1 MQILRTFIAVELD
14 QELRATLAGIQ
25 ARLRGA
31 VPPRA
36 VRWAQPEGIHLT
48 LKFLGDTPLD
58 KVEQVKVALAQAAG
72 QIPDF
77 AITVGGVGCFPDARR
92 PRVVWVGVQEPSG
105 SLDRLWHAVESH
117 VAPLGFPTEKRPF
130 SPHLTLGRVQRYASG
145 AEVRDIGQA
154 VAALSAEMAG
164 VQDEMAVSSVAYIK
178 SDLRPTGAVYTTL
191 AKATLHGDLTGLQAD
206 PHQGTRPARSESPR
220 DAGG

>member
-1 MQILRTFIAVELD
+1 MQTLRTFIAIELD
-14 QELRATLAGIQ
+14 QQLKASLADIQ

-36 VRWAQPEGIHLT
+36 VRWVQPEGIHLT

-58 KVEQVKVALAQAAG
+58 RVEPVKAALAQAARE
-72 QIPDF
+72 IPAF
-77 AITVGGVGCFPDARR
+77 AVTVGGVGCFPDARR
-92 PRVVWVGVQEPSG
+92 PRVVWVGVQDQSG
-105 SLDRLWHAVESH
+105 TLARLWQAVESR

-145 AEVRDIGQA
+145 AEARDIGQA
-154 VAALSAEMAG
+154 VTALAAEMAG
-164 VQDEMAVSSVAYIK
+164 ALDKMAVTSVAYIK

-191 AKATLHGDLTGLQAD
+191 IEAGLQGQD
-206 PHQGTRPARSESPR
+206 
-220 DAGG
+220 GG

>member
-1 MQILRTFIAVELD
+1 METLRTFIAVELD
-14 QELRATLAGIQ
+14 QELKATLTAIQ
-25 ARLRGA
+25 ARLRSA
-31 VPPRA
+31 IPPRA
-36 VRWAQPEGIHLT
+36 VRWVQPEGIHLT

-58 KVEQVKVALAQAAG
+58 KVEQVKAALALAAG
-72 QIPDF
+72 EIPAH

-105 SLDRLWHAVESH
+105 SLVRLWQAVESH

-154 VAALSAEMAG
+154 VAALAAEMAG
-164 VQDEMAVSSVAYIK
+164 AQDEMAVSSVAYIK

-191 AKATLHGDLTGLQAD
+191 VEARLQE
-206 PHQGTRPARSESPR
+206 R
-220 DAGG
+220 AGG

>member
-1 MQILRTFIAVELD
+1 MQTLRTFIAVELD
-14 QELRATLAGIQ
+14 QELKATLVGIQ

-36 VRWAQPEGIHLT
+36 VRWVQPEGIHLT

-58 KVEQVKVALAQAAG
+58 KVEHVKAALTRAAG
-72 QIPDF
+72 EIPAF
-77 AITVGGVGCFPDARR
+77 TITVDGVGCFPDARR
-92 PRVVWVGVQEPSG
+92 PRVVWVGVQESSG
-105 SLDRLWHAVESH
+105 SLARLWQAVESH

-130 SPHLTLGRVQRYASG
+130 SPHLTLGRVQRYASST
-145 AEVRDIGQA
+145 EVRDVGQA
-154 VAALSAEMAG
+154 VAALAAD

-191 AKATLHGDLTGLQAD
+191 VEARLQ
-206 PHQGTRPARSESPR
+206 GR
-220 DAGG
+220 AGG

>member
-1 MQILRTFIAVELD
+1 MQTLRTFIAIELD
-14 QELRATLAGIQ
+14 QELKGVLADIR

-36 VRWAQPEGIHLT
+36 VRWVQPEGIHLT

-58 KVEQVKVALAQAAG
+58 KVEQVKTALAQAAG
-72 QIPDF
+72 QIPAF
-77 AITVGGVGCFPDARR
+77 TIAVGGVGCFPDARR

-105 SLDRLWHAVESH
+105 CLARLWRAVESQ

-154 VAALSAEMAG
+154 VAMLAADMAG
-164 VQDEMAVSSVAYIK
+164 AQDEMAVSRVAYIK

-191 AKATLHGDLTGLQAD
+191 AEAQLFLDLTGLGG
-206 PHQGTRPARSESPR
+206 PVRSVSQER
-220 DAGG
+220 AGG